1 MLIANVNIKS
11 SYRRLSLRM
20 KHISGTHGLL
30 LSNLKPTL
38 KSLYSDSKVQIPR
51 PTTVRETCYSK
62 WNIQHVFLILRARF
76 IYDSLIQS
84 EKVLKKCLELKFE
97 VTPSQLIC
105 TAQSQFLQRR
115 CSRIMHTSKRSL
127 EMNYYDKQMKI

>member
-38 KSLYSDSKVQIPR
+38 NSLLYSDRKVQIPR
-51 PTTVRETCYSK
+51 RTVVRETCYSK
-62 WNIQHVFLILRARF
+62 WNIQHIFLILKARY
-76 IYDSLIQS
+76 IYDSAI
-84 EKVLKKCLELKFE
+84 
-97 VTPSQLIC
+97 
-105 TAQSQFLQRR
+105 
-115 CSRIMHTSKRSL
+115 
-127 EMNYYDKQMKI
+127 

>member
-38 KSLYSDSKVQIPR
+38 KSLYSDRKVQIPR
-51 PTTVRETCYSK
+51 RTVVRETCYSK

-76 IYDSLIQS
+76 IYDSAI
-84 EKVLKKCLELKFE
+84 
-97 VTPSQLIC
+97 
-105 TAQSQFLQRR
+105 
-115 CSRIMHTSKRSL
+115 
-127 EMNYYDKQMKI
+127 

>member
-38 KSLYSDSKVQIPR
+38 KSLYSDRKVQIPQ
-51 PTTVRETCYSK
+51 TVVRETCYSK

-76 IYDSLIQS
+76 IYDSAI
-84 EKVLKKCLELKFE
+84 
-97 VTPSQLIC
+97 
-105 TAQSQFLQRR
+105 
-115 CSRIMHTSKRSL
+115 
-127 EMNYYDKQMKI
+127 

>member
-38 KSLYSDSKVQIPR
+38 YSDRKVQIPR
-51 PTTVRETCYSK
+51 RTVVRETCYSK
-62 WNIQHVFLILRARF
+62 WNIQHFFLILRARF
-76 IYDSLIQS
+76 IYDSAI
-84 EKVLKKCLELKFE
+84 
-97 VTPSQLIC
+97 
-105 TAQSQFLQRR
+105 
-115 CSRIMHTSKRSL
+115 
-127 EMNYYDKQMKI
+127 